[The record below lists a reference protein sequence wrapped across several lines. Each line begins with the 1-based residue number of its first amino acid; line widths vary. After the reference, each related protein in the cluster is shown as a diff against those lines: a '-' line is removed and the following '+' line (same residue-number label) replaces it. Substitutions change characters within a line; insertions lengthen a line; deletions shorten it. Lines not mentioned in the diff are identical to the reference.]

1 MVTNNVPTTEQ
12 KPRPSDIVYRAGY
25 ARAPARSY
33 MRAMGLTDE
42 DLAKPIIGYV
52 IEVTQGIPH

>member
-1 MVTNNVPTTEQ
+1 MVTNNAPTTES
-12 KPRPSDIVYRAGY
+12 KMRPSDIVYRAGF

-42 DLAKPIIGYV
+42 DLARSVLNISC
-52 IEVTQGIPH
+52 